1 MVRVWDDRAWPGCA
15 QTIQAAH
22 PKLVAMK
29 WIKAW
34 IVALLRRRR
43 VVPVSDRQRAVDLVK
58 AVDAGGLPLNPARVN
73 AIARSLG
80 LEVSIKAP
88 VEETIQR
95 IRQALA
101 RTRD

>member
-1 MVRVWDDRAWPGCA
+1 
-15 QTIQAAH
+15 
-22 PKLVAMK
+22 MK

-34 IVALLRRRR
+34 LKWRWGTAHA
-43 VVPVSDRQRAVDLVK
+43 PVTERQRALDLVA

-80 LEVSIKAP
+80 LEVSTHAP
-88 VEETIQR
+88 VEDTIAR

-101 RTRD
+101 RAALHP